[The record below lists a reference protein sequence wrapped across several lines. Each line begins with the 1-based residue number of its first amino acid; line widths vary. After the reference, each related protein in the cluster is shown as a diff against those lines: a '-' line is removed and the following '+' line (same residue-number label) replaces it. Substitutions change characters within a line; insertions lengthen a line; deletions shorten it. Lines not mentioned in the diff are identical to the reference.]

1 MKKILQYA
9 LPLGL
14 AGFLL
19 WYAYKDMDFGQMW
32 QDLKSAH
39 YWAVFVTL
47 LTTVIAHWARAARW
61 NMLFE
66 PMGYRVSVKN
76 SFLAV
81 MSGYFANLIFP
92 RAGEVTRCT
101 VLLTSEKIPLQ
112 TSIGTVLAE
121 RGLDLIMLGLVTLA
135 ALGLEFN
142 TLSNFFMGVFNQN
155 QPERAAPEA
164 GIPIK
169 IYLLAGAVFGGIVIY
184 FLRHRLLQIP
194 LVTKVL
200 NFAMGLIEGLFS
212 IMKVKNPFLFI
223 LYTIVIWGG
232 YYMTTYFSL
241 YMFDFTDNLG
251 FNAAFML
258 LVIGSFGMV
267 APVQGGIG
275 AFHFLVSSAL
285 IQLYSKPEPLSKT
298 AAAMMHGSQT
308 LFTLV
313 LGGICFL
320 FSVVLANQDKKRLQE
335 ELANV

>member
-1 MKKILQYA
+1 MIKKTLQYV

-14 AGFLL
+14 AGLLL
-19 WYAYKDMDFGQMW
+19 WYAYKDMDFARMW
-32 QDLKSAH
+32 VDLKSAH
-39 YWAVFVTL
+39 YWAVFATL
-47 LTTVIAHWARAARW
+47 ITTLIAHWARAVRW

-66 PMGYRVSVKN
+66 PVGYKVSTKN

-121 RGLDLIMLGLVTLA
+121 RGLDLVMLGLVTLA
-135 ALGLEFN
+135 ALGLEFE
-142 TLSNFFMGVFNQN
+142 TLSTFFLSVFQKGDSTS
-155 QPERAAPEA
+155 E
-164 GIPIK
+164 GSTFPIK
-169 IYLLAGAVFGGIVIY
+169 IIILALLAIGGILV
-184 FLRHRLLQIP
+184 FLLRHRLVQIP
-194 LVTKVL
+194 VIAKIL
-200 NFAMGLIEGLFS
+200 NFAMGLIEGLFAVL
-212 IMKVKNPFLFI
+212 KVKNPFLF
-223 LYTIVIWGG
+223 LVYTIIIWGG

-285 IQLYSKPEPLSKT
+285 IQLYFKEEAMSKT

-308 LFTLV
+308 IFTLII
-313 LGGICFL
+313 GGLCFL
-320 FSVVLANQDKKRLQE
+320 FSVVLANQDKKKIAE